1 MSYHDLKATIYIM
14 LPGFGCLLVALGL
27 YNSAKSDAISLL
39 TSLLMIAGGAGLILF
54 GLVTFLLKDDPDVW
68 R

>member
-1 MSYHDLKATIYIM
+1 MSYHDLKATLFIT
-14 LPGFGCLLVALGL
+14 LPIFGCLLMFLGW
-27 YNSAKSDAISLL
+27 NAAAKPDAVSLL
-39 TSLLMIAGGAGLILF
+39 SSLVLMAGGAGLVLF